1 MTDTRQFS
9 EKWVKGVFG
18 KALAPHLDEG
28 LKAKLKAIGIDV
40 APPYAPSYARQAW
53 LDGLALVA
61 NERFAD
67 EPDAGARL
75 RRLGGQLVKVLA
87 DSGKINGA
95 ALTMAKLFGAKR
107 VLKELVSQAAAGTNY
122 LQFNLQFP
130 SSREA
135 SLRFNDAAVADFL
148 GGALQAVLSAV
159 GAKNPQVVAQVVG
172 DDRAVLTLTWA

>member
-1 MTDTRQFS
+1 MNDTRQFS

-18 KALAPHLDEG
+18 RALAPQLDDA
-28 LKAKLKAIGIDV
+28 LKQQLKAIGIDV
-40 APPYAPSYARQAW
+40 APPYAPHYARQAW

-61 NERFAD
+61 QAFFPTEAD
-67 EPDAGARL
+67 AQTRL
-75 RRLGGQLVKVLA
+75 RKLGGQLVKGLA
-87 DSGKINGA
+87 DSGKINST

-122 LQFNLQFP
+122 LQFDLQFP

-135 SLRFNDAAVADFL
+135 VLRFNDAAVGDFL

-159 GAKNPQVVAQVVG
+159 GAKNPQVVAQRG
-172 DDRAVLTLTWA
+172 EDDRAELALKWA